1 VLNPALRK
9 GGGGPKPGGGTD
21 MVTGKDGG
29 TRPTAETV
37 CATGIK
43 NITTA
48 LNRAKAAV
56 LNTGW

>member
-1 VLNPALRK
+1 LNHIPGGGCEVLNPALRK

-37 CATGIK
+37 CATGI
-43 NITTA
+43 
-48 LNRAKAAV
+48 
-56 LNTGW
+56 